1 VLISGVDA
9 GELAQAYGTPLL
21 VINVDAVDA
30 AIASLH
36 VACAPKDVE
45 ISYAAKAFICV
56 AFARHLSA
64 HSSIGLDVCSLG
76 ELLTAERAGFPP
88 ERLTLHGAGKSDAEL
103 CAAVAGRVGRIVVD
117 SLEELERLA
126 SLDVRDEAGAD
137 GATPTRVMLRLNT
150 GISAPTHP
158 FLRTG
163 GNETK
168 FGLAER
174 DEAAATSILTANPQ
188 LRFIGLHAHVGSQI
202 YESAPFV
209 ANSHALVEAAK
220 RFTEYGL
227 IVDRIVIGG
236 GFGVQVQ
243 PDSENHSLD
252 VTSVLSDVARCVREC
267 TSALGMSAPR
277 VGIEPGRAIV
287 ANAGTT
293 LYRVLAVKRHIFR
306 TFVVVDGGIF
316 ENPRPAIYGAFHY
329 VSAVTPRAGPLQEM
343 TLCGRSCEN
352 DELGQVRLPE
362 DIAAGDLLAMRTTGA
377 YTYSMSSNYNRFV
390 RPAVTAVQAGTH
402 APWIRREMLDEVLAN
417 DVDVHPTAAAK
428 RS

>member
-1 VLISGVDA
+1 MLISGVDA
-9 GELAQAYGTPLL
+9 GELAQMYGTPLL

-36 VACAPKDVE
+36 VACAPYGVE

-64 HSSIGLDVCSLG
+64 HSSIGLDICSLG
-76 ELLTAERAGFPP
+76 ELLTAERAGFAPA
-88 ERLTLHGAGKSDAEL
+88 RLTLHGAGKSDAEL

-126 SLDVRDEAGAD
+126 SLDVRDEVGAD
-137 GATPTRVMLRLNT
+137 GAKQMRVMLRLNT
-150 GISAPTHP
+150 GIDAPTHAY
-158 FLRTG
+158 LRTG

-174 DEAAATSILTANPQ
+174 DEAAAASILKANAH
-188 LRFIGLHAHVGSQI
+188 LRFVGLHAHIGSQI
-202 YESAPFV
+202 YETWPFV
-209 ANSHALVEAAK
+209 ANSHALVEGAK
-220 RFTEYGL
+220 RFAERGL
-227 IVDRIVIGG
+227 TVDRIVIGG

-243 PDSENHSLD
+243 PNSENQSLD
-252 VTSVLSDVARCVREC
+252 VTSVLSEVARCVREC
-267 TSALGMSAPR
+267 TNALGMSAPR

-293 LYRVLAVKRHIFR
+293 LYRVLAVKHQIFR

-316 ENPRPAIYGAFHY
+316 ENPRPALYGADHY
-329 VSAVTPRAGPLQEM
+329 VSAVTPRSGPLQEM
-343 TLCGRSCEN
+343 TLCGRTCEN

-362 DIAAGDLLAMRTTGA
+362 DLAEGDLLAMRPTGA

-390 RPAVTAVQAGTH
+390 RPAVTAVHAGTH
-402 APWIRREMLDEVLAN
+402 AAWIRREMLDEVLAN
-417 DVDVHPTAAAK
+417 DVDMHPPAAAK